1 MRKRHAV
8 KAGSSVVCGVGLV
21 LLFLTSGVVSAETL
35 PARGAVDNRI
45 RTAPYK
51 SDEVYRL
58 YGFVGYAIE
67 LVFEEGETFA
77 GDGGGDLEAVTVG
90 WHDNHL
96 ILKPKAAS
104 VGTNLVI
111 YTNRRAYRFEYSVSP
126 RRPNLETDDVMYAVR
141 FVYPPPPQSSQGP
154 TPEQQ
159 ADTDLARASANRP
172 RNHDFWFCGAPAIKP
187 IAASDDGVHT
197 RLTFGAKAELPAIF
211 VRNDDDSESLLNFS
225 MAEGDVVIHRV
236 APRFILRR
244 GALTGCIVNKGF
256 VGGGERLKSGT
267 VTPDVE
273 RLRKGSRQ

>member
-1 MRKRHAV
+1 MRGNAWVDRAKLV
-8 KAGSSVVCGVGLV
+8 LAGSVFV
-21 LLFLTSGVVSAETL
+21 LALSISGFVTAETL
-35 PARGAVDNRI
+35 PARGMVDSRI

-51 SDEVYRL
+51 AEEVYRL

-77 GDGGGDLEAVTVG
+77 GNGGGDLEAVTFG
-90 WHDNHL
+90 WHENHL

-111 YTNRRAYRFEYSVSP
+111 YTNRRAYRFEYSVSS
-126 RRPNLETDDVMYAVR
+126 RRPNLEADDVMYAVR
-141 FVYPPPPQSSQGP
+141 FVYPPAPEASHGP

-159 ADTDLARASANRP
+159 ADSNLAHAAVNRR
-172 RNHDFWFCGAPAIKP
+172 RNYDFWFCGAPSIKP
-187 IAASDDGVHT
+187 VAASDDGIHT

-211 VRNDDDSESLLNFS
+211 VRNDDGSESLLNFS

-244 GALTGCIVNKGF
+244 GTLTGCIVNKGF
-256 VGGGERLKSGT
+256 VGGGERLESGT
-267 VTPDVE
+267 VAPDVE
-273 RLRKGSRQ
+273 RMRKWSQP